1 MTSIQKQAER
11 LLVRYLRSSKAKDLR
26 DVGPVLDVW
35 FAIVDRVR

>member
-11 LLVRYLRSSKAKDLR
+11 LLLHYLQSSKPKTLR

-35 FAIVDRVR
+35 FAIVDRMR